1 MDYSAPWGDFLLKLE
16 RLCSSESYIWE
27 QAFGVAEIETGL
39 GPAILDQKKNRSIIT
54 LLFIGV
60 LMGALD
66 ISIVGPALPS
76 IEASLGVHGQYL
88 GWIFSIYVLMNLIGV
103 SLFARLSD
111 IHGRRNIY
119 MLALTIFGLGSLW
132 VALSHQFNSLL
143 VGRAIQGFGASGI
156 FPVASALVG
165 DLYPPEKRGQI
176 LGIIGAVFGL
186 AFMVGPFI
194 AGVLLKY
201 YSWNALFLIN
211 IPVTLVLIYFSRK
224 LIPSVP
230 SGKIGGIDWAG
241 IVSLGLFLSSLTYG
255 LNTLSGLES
264 GNLLTL
270 SAFILAILSFV
281 FLVRT
286 EIRAPFPII
295 ELGFFK
301 NRQIL
306 IAGILAIGTGAMQA
320 CFVFIPKFVVEN
332 FHVAI
337 STASF
342 MLVPFV
348 LATAVGSPIFGKM
361 IDSYGVKRIVIIGL
375 MFSTAGF
382 LLLSISGSSRVFY
395 YSSGVLVGLG
405 MSVLSGSSLRYII
418 LNNTSQESRATSQ
431 GMLTILISLGQ
442 LIATALIG
450 LISGRLSQTEVYV
463 PIFATTGS
471 LMLLMMILAFWL
483 QNAPTA
489 KSRS

>member
-1 MDYSAPWGDFLLKLE
+1 MGLE
-16 RLCSSESYIWE
+16 SENM
-27 QAFGVAEIETGL
+27 
-39 GPAILDQKKNRSIIT
+39 DQKKNRSIIT

-76 IEASLGVHGQYL
+76 IETSLGVHGQYL

-119 MLALTIFGLGSLW
+119 MLALAIFGLGSLW
-132 VALSHQFNSLL
+132 VAMSHQFQSLL
-143 VGRAIQGFGASGI
+143 IGRAIQGFGASGI

-186 AFMVGPFI
+186 AFMIGPFI
-194 AGVLLKY
+194 AGVLLKFY
-201 YSWNALFLIN
+201 PWNALFLIN

-224 LIPSVP
+224 LIPSTP
-230 SGKIGGIDWAG
+230 SGKIGAIDWAG
-241 IVSLGLFLSSLTYG
+241 IISLGIFLSCLTFG

-264 GNLLTL
+264 RDPYTI
-270 SAFILAILSFV
+270 SAFVVAIISFI
-281 FLVRT
+281 FLMRT

-295 ELGFFK
+295 ELSFFN

-332 FHVAI
+332 FHVAV

-375 MFSTAGF
+375 MFCAAGF
-382 LLLSISGSSRVFY
+382 LMLSASHSSTILY

-450 LISGRLSQTEVYV
+450 LISGHLSQSEVYV
-463 PIFATTGS
+463 PIFATTGM
-471 LMLLMMILAFWL
+471 LMLIGMFVAFGL
-483 QNAPTA
+483 QRDIVAE
-489 KSRS
+489 KKV

>member
-1 MDYSAPWGDFLLKLE
+1 MYSLFLKKKLD
-16 RLCSSESYIWE
+16 RDL
-27 QAFGVAEIETGL
+27 EIM
-39 GPAILDQKKNRSIIT
+39 DQKKNRSIIT

-76 IEASLGVHGQYL
+76 IESSLGVHGQYL
-88 GWIFSIYVLMNLIGV
+88 GWIFSIYVLMNLIGI

-119 MLALTIFGLGSLW
+119 MLALAIFGLGSLW
-132 VALSHQFNSLL
+132 VAMSHEFQSLL
-143 VGRAIQGFGASGI
+143 IGRAIQRLGASGI
-156 FPVASALVG
+156 FSVASALVG

-186 AFMVGPFI
+186 AFMIGPFI
-194 AGVLLKY
+194 AGVLLKFY
-201 YSWNALFLIN
+201 PWNALFLIN
-211 IPVTLVLIYFSRK
+211 IPVVLVLIYFSRK

-230 SGKIGGIDWAG
+230 SGRIGVIDWAG
-241 IVSLGLFLSSLTYG
+241 IISLGIFLSSLTYG

-264 GNLLTL
+264 GDPYTI
-270 SAFILAILSFV
+270 SAFLVAFLAFA
-281 FLVRT
+281 FLMRT
-286 EIRAPFPII
+286 EIKAPFPII
-295 ELGFFK
+295 ELNFFK

-332 FHVAI
+332 FHVAV

-361 IDSYGVKRIVIIGL
+361 IDKFGVKRIVIIGL

-382 LLLSISGSSRVFY
+382 LLLSASGSNRLFY

-418 LNNTSQESRATSQ
+418 LNNTSQEARATSQ

-450 LISGRLSQTEVYV
+450 LISGHLAQSEVYV
-463 PIFATTGS
+463 PIFATTGT
-471 LMLLMMILAFWL
+471 LMLLMMVLAFWL
-483 QNAPTA
+483 QSNLQEENQ
-489 KSRS
+489 S

>member
-1 MDYSAPWGDFLLKLE
+1 M
-16 RLCSSESYIWE
+16 
-27 QAFGVAEIETGL
+27 
-39 GPAILDQKKNRSIIT
+39 DQKKNHSIIT

-76 IEASLGVHGQYL
+76 IESSLDVHGQYL
-88 GWIFSIYVLMNLIGV
+88 GWIFSIYVLMNLIGI

-119 MLALTIFGLGSLW
+119 ILALAIFGLGSLW
-132 VALSHQFNSLL
+132 VAFSHEFHSLL
-143 VGRAIQGFGASGI
+143 IGRAIQGFGASGI

-186 AFMVGPFI
+186 AFMIGPFI
-194 AGVLLKY
+194 AGVMLKFY
-201 YSWNALFLIN
+201 PWNVLFLIN
-211 IPVTLVLIYFSRK
+211 IPITLALIYFSRK

-230 SGKIGGIDWAG
+230 SDKIKAIDWAG
-241 IVSLGLFLSSLTYG
+241 IISLGIFLICLTFG
-255 LNTLSGLES
+255 LNTLSGLAE
-264 GNLLTL
+264 GNPYTI
-270 SAFILAILSFV
+270 SAFLLAVLSFV
-281 FLVRT
+281 FLLRT
-286 EIRAPFPII
+286 EKQTPFPII
-295 ELGFFK
+295 ELSFFN

-332 FHVAI
+332 FHVSV

-361 IDSYGVKRIVIIGL
+361 IDSFGVKRIVIIGL
-375 MFSTAGF
+375 MFCTAGF
-382 LLLSISGSSRVFY
+382 LLLSASTSSRVLY
-395 YSSGVLVGLG
+395 YTSGVLVGLG

-418 LNNTSQESRATSQ
+418 LNNTSQEARATSQ

-450 LISGRLSQTEVYV
+450 LISGQLSQSEVYI

-471 LMLLMMILAFWL
+471 LMLVMLILAFWL
-483 QNAPTA
+483 QGSPMVQRGSQQAT
-489 KSRS
+489 

>member
-1 MDYSAPWGDFLLKLE
+1 MRLEKKLNWD
-16 RLCSSESYIWE
+16 L
-27 QAFGVAEIETGL
+27 EIM
-39 GPAILDQKKNRSIIT
+39 DQKKNRSIII

-132 VALSHQFNSLL
+132 VAMSHDFHSLL
-143 VGRAIQGFGASGI
+143 IGRAIQGFGASGI

-186 AFMVGPFI
+186 AFMIGPFI
-194 AGVLLKY
+194 AGILLKY
-201 YSWNALFLIN
+201 YSWNILFLIN
-211 IPVTLVLIYFSRK
+211 IPVTLVLIYYSRK

-230 SGKIGGIDWAG
+230 SGKIGAIDWTG
-241 IVSLGLFLSSLTYG
+241 IASLGIFLTSLTYG
-255 LNTLSGLES
+255 LNTLSGLGS
-264 GNLLTL
+264 GDPYTI
-270 SAFILAILSFV
+270 SAFLVAILSFI
-281 FLVRT
+281 FLIRT
-286 EIRAPFPII
+286 EKRTPFPII
-295 ELGFFK
+295 ELSFFQ

-306 IAGILAIGTGAMQA
+306 IASFLAIGTGTMQA
-320 CFVFIPKFVVEN
+320 CFVFIPKFVVES
-332 FHVAI
+332 FQVTVSA
-337 STASF
+337 ASF

-348 LATAVGSPIFGKM
+348 LATAIGSPIFGKM

-375 MFSTAGF
+375 MFCTMGF
-382 LLLSISGSSRVFY
+382 LLLSVSTSSRVLY
-395 YSSGVLVGLG
+395 YASGVMVGLG

-418 LNNTSQESRATSQ
+418 LNNTSQEARATSQ

-450 LISGRLSQTEVYV
+450 LISGHLSQSEVYV

-483 QNAPTA
+483 QGNLTA
-489 KSRS
+489 EHNS

>member
-1 MDYSAPWGDFLLKLE
+1 M
-16 RLCSSESYIWE
+16 
-27 QAFGVAEIETGL
+27 
-39 GPAILDQKKNRSIIT
+39 DQKQNRSIII
-54 LLFIGV
+54 LLFVGV

-76 IEASLGVHGQYL
+76 IETSLGVHGQYL

-119 MLALTIFGLGSLW
+119 MLALAIFGLGSLW
-132 VALSHQFNSLL
+132 VAMSHQFQSLL
-143 VGRAIQGFGASGI
+143 IGRAIQGFGASGI

-186 AFMVGPFI
+186 AFMIGPFV
-194 AGVLLKY
+194 AGVLLKF
-201 YSWNALFLIN
+201 YSWNVLFLIN
-211 IPVTLVLIYFSRK
+211 IPIALVLIYFSRK
-224 LIPSVP
+224 LIPSKP
-230 SGKIGGIDWAG
+230 SGKIGAIDWTG
-241 IVSLGLFLSSLTYG
+241 IISLGIFLISLTFG
-255 LNTLSGLES
+255 LNTLSGLET
-264 GNLLTL
+264 GNPITI
-270 SAFILAILSFV
+270 SAFVVAFLAFI
-281 FLVRT
+281 FLMKT
-286 EIRAPFPII
+286 EKRAPFPII
-295 ELGFFK
+295 ELSFFN

-332 FHVAI
+332 FHVAV

-348 LATAVGSPIFGKM
+348 LATAVGSPVFGKM
-361 IDSYGVKRIVIIGL
+361 IDKYGVKQIVIIGL
-375 MFSTAGF
+375 MFCTAGF
-382 LLLSISGSSRVFY
+382 LLLSASGSSKPLY
-395 YSSGVLVGLG
+395 YLSGVFVGLG

-418 LNNTSQESRATSQ
+418 LNNTSQEARATSQ

-450 LISGRLSQTEVYV
+450 LISGHLSQSEVYV
-463 PIFATTGS
+463 PIFATTGT
-471 LMLLMMILAFWL
+471 LMLLLMVLAFGL
-483 QNAPTA
+483 QGKTQSENSNL
-489 KSRS
+489 KSS